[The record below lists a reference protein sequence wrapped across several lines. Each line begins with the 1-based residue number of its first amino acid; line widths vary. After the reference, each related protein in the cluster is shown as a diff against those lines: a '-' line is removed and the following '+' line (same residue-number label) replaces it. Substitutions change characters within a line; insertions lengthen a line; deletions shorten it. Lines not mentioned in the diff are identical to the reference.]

1 MTEAGNKVLAELENS
16 DSNLDFTDALLRT
29 LTGQDI
35 DAITAV
41 MRTKKF
47 PHYWITGLVSNWR
60 TAVLDHL
67 LLCYPDDKD
76 FETAILARQDRRY
89 EE

>member
-1 MTEAGNKVLAELENS
+1 MTEAGNRILVELENS
-16 DSNLDFTDALLRT
+16 DSNLDFTDGLLRT

-35 DAITAV
+35 DAITTV
-41 MRTKKF
+41 MRSKNF
-47 PHYWITGLVSNWR
+47 PGHWIAGLVSDWR

-67 LLCYPDDKD
+67 ILCHSDAE
-76 FETAILARQDRRY
+76 FAEIAILAAQDRRY